1 MAQGKIPANLDGKDI
16 FTLINNNETERD
28 LFWHFPAFFESYL
41 NGGRD
46 FRAKPYSSIRSGDWK
61 LIYHYEDKSME
72 LFNLKNDLGE
82 SQDLSGSNPVKRGEL
97 YQKLMKWIQETH
109 APIPV
114 KLNPYYRE

>member
-1 MAQGKIPANLDGKDI
+1 
-16 FTLINNNETERD
+16 
-28 LFWHFPAFFESYL
+28 
-41 NGGRD
+41 
-46 FRAKPYSSIRSGDWK
+46 
-61 LIYHYEDKSME
+61 ME

-114 KLNPYYRE
+114 KLNPYYRVGE

>member
-1 MAQGKIPANLDGKDI
+1 
-16 FTLINNNETERD
+16 
-28 LFWHFPAFFESYL
+28 
-41 NGGRD
+41 
-46 FRAKPYSSIRSGDWK
+46 
-61 LIYHYEDKSME
+61 ME

-114 KLNPYYRE
+114 KLNPYYREQVNDIFFFYSFAAQDIFSKLPMFIAGVVIIKFSKKQNI

>member
-1 MAQGKIPANLDGKDI
+1 MRRNVI
-16 FTLINNNETERD
+16 FLAFSG
-28 LFWHFPAFFESYL
+28 LFGVLFKR
-41 NGGRD
+41 GRD

>member
-1 MAQGKIPANLDGKDI
+1 
-16 FTLINNNETERD
+16 
-28 LFWHFPAFFESYL
+28 
-41 NGGRD
+41 
-46 FRAKPYSSIRSGDWK
+46 
-61 LIYHYEDKSME
+61 ME

-114 KLNPYYRE
+114 KLNPYYQE

>member
-1 MAQGKIPANLDGKDI
+1 MNQVL
-16 FTLINNNETERD
+16 
-28 LFWHFPAFFESYL
+28 
-41 NGGRD
+41 
-46 FRAKPYSSIRSGDWK
+46 AKPYSSIRSGDWK